1 MKKIN
6 FFSKILTGIITVAIV
21 AVVAFLALNNRKT
34 KLYSDSSTTGNTAC
48 NLLNG
53 GLFTQADNVIYFANP
68 NDNNK
73 LYKMNANLTKIQ
85 KLYND

>member
-53 GLFTQADNVIYFANP
+53 GLFTPVSYTH
-68 NDNNK
+68 
-73 LYKMNANLTKIQ
+73 LTLPTTI
-85 KLYND
+85 LV